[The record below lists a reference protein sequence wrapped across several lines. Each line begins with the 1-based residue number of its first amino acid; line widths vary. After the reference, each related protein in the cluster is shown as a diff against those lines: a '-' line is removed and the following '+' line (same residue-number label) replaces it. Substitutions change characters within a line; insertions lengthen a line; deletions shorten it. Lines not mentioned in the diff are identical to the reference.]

1 MIIKYFDINK
11 INIFDYKLFL
21 FHGENDELKFEIINK
36 KILKIYNGKKYTYDE
51 SEILK
56 NSDSFIESLLTPSLF
71 ETKKLII
78 ISKATDKIKDIIN
91 DIFPKK
97 NNEIMII
104 LISDILEK
112 NSKLRNYFEKKKEAI
127 SIAFY
132 KDNLQTLILL
142 INNYLNDKK
151 ISLSQEIKNLIVE
164 KSNFNRKILKT
175 ELNKVFC
182 YTSNKKKINTEDLL
196 KLITSTEND
205 NYFELIDCCL
215 LQNFKRTIRIINDT
229 NFTNEK
235 TILILKSLLMRAK
248 RLQKLLK
255 LITKNNH
262 NVDLIINNFKPPIFW
277 KEKEVVIKQLKI
289 WDLENIVKLIYSINK
304 IELNIKKNYD
314 NSVEILLDYLLSITN
329 KKIISNNF

>member
-112 NSKLRNYFEKKKEAI
+112 NSKLRNYFEKKK
-127 SIAFY
+127 
-132 KDNLQTLILL
+132 KQ
-142 INNYLNDKK
+142 YL
-151 ISLSQEIKNLIVE
+151 
-164 KSNFNRKILKT
+164 
-175 ELNKVFC
+175 
-182 YTSNKKKINTEDLL
+182 
-196 KLITSTEND
+196 
-205 NYFELIDCCL
+205 
-215 LQNFKRTIRIINDT
+215 
-229 NFTNEK
+229 
-235 TILILKSLLMRAK
+235 
-248 RLQKLLK
+248 
-255 LITKNNH
+255 
-262 NVDLIINNFKPPIFW
+262 
-277 KEKEVVIKQLKI
+277 
-289 WDLENIVKLIYSINK
+289 
-304 IELNIKKNYD
+304 
-314 NSVEILLDYLLSITN
+314 
-329 KKIISNNF
+329 